1 MLCFLQIKIDYC
13 ILPSALFTQENNT
26 KVPVLLCHIGPP
38 NKEAMIERM
47 KTTEVNIKMDER
59 LQVTEKTADD

>member
-1 MLCFLQIKIDYC
+1 MFNPKRNASTPIILNEFLQNQT
-13 ILPSALFTQENNT
+13 S
-26 KVPVLLCHIGPP
+26 
-38 NKEAMIERM
+38 MIEIM